1 MFHPL
6 LDTHS
11 MNYYGGREGGG
22 REKLGYIR
30 LLKKKK
36 KKLDQFLEKF
46 GIIKIL
52 Y

>member
-1 MFHPL
+1 
-6 LDTHS
+6 
-11 MNYYGGREGGG
+11 MNYYGGREEGG
-22 REKLGYIR
+22 REIGIYSFARKE
-30 LLKKKK
+30 KK

>member
-1 MFHPL
+1 M
-6 LDTHS
+6 
-11 MNYYGGREGGG
+11 EGERGEEG

-30 LLKKKK
+30 LLEKKKK